1 MILLKAMSGRAFIS
15 VGAKVCGI
23 KRPHFEELTAANK
36 RKEGEEA
43 TDNTEGVNTK
53 YLRGV

>member
-36 RKEGEEA
+36 RKGGEEA